1 MANLRHIKGLDEF
14 QRALEQLP
22 KNIARNVLR
31 GAVNAGASVLRK
43 EAEARAPVYAGDD
56 PRVEPGRIRENVYQ
70 KHIPQ
75 LSNELLQTY
84 YVGVRAG
91 KRAGKYKVVID
102 GKTTYLDAFYWWWVE
117 FGHFYVPPGIQKN
130 KGSTPWNKRHREAAH
145 LAGVWVEARPFIRP
159 TFHTKKDEAIDAM
172 VDYMA
177 RRIPKEA
184 EKLGLVMR

>member
-31 GAVNAGASVLRK
+31 GAVNAGAKVLRE
-43 EAEARAPVYAGDD
+43 EAEVLAPVYEGDD
-56 PRVEPGRIRENVYQ
+56 PRVEPGRIKENVYQ
-70 KHIPQ
+70 KHIAE
-75 LSNELLQTY
+75 LSNEFLQTY
-84 YVGVRAG
+84 YVGVRSG
-91 KRAGKYKVVID
+91 KRRGKYKVVVD

-117 FGHFYVPPGIQKN
+117 FGHFYVPPGIQKGKGTGAAN
-130 KGSTPWNKRHREAAH
+130 KAHRESAH
-145 LAGVWVEARPFIRP
+145 LAGVWIEPRSFIRP
-159 TFHTKKDEAIDAM
+159 AFAIAKNDAIDAM
-172 VDYMA
+172 VNYMA